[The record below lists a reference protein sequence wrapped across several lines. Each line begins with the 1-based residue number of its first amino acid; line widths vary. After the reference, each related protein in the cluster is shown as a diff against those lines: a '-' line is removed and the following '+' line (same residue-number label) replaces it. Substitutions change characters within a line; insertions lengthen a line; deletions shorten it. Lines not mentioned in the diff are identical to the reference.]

1 MMTSVRIVA
10 ELSLAAPGSQPGT
23 AQLALR
29 YTNSVLFKA
38 LSAAVYGLDA
48 NIIDVEVDFS
58 GISDLRTKSPEA
70 SAPLLS

>member
-29 YTNSVLFKA
+29 YANNVLFKA
-38 LSAAVYGLDA
+38 LAVYGLDA